1 MPKAKYR
8 VLDQLKEL
16 VHDSQKVTTQMVA
29 EAAGLSRGVTSS
41 YLSKLYHEG
50 LIIKSGTKPVYWQL
64 AGGGDAF
71 SAMIGADGSLKK
83 IVEECKSAVDYPPYG
98 FPLIITGPSGVGKS
112 YLASLIFKYAKE
124 KGVISKDANFTVLNC
139 ADYANNPEL
148 LSSVLF
154 GYKKGAF
161 TGANADMPGLVDQAD
176 GGYLFL
182 DEVHRLPRESQE
194 KLFVLLDS
202 GDFYPLGENKERH
215 HVQVR
220 FIFATTENLDN
231 NLLQTFQRRVPLQ
244 VELTAISKRPLLEQ
258 CQLIEHFFKR
268 EALEMQH
275 DIRVSYS
282 TVKELLNTKQIG
294 NVGSLANQIKL
305 LCAEAF
311 SNNSGLD
318 LLEITLPGKNDNN
331 IEEGYWLIKGSGA
344 EKLITGN
351 TDELYSSLS
360 TLLSTLQSQER
371 QQSKINEQSLTLTR
385 FLRDTRRTS
394 ASLIL
399 DDYFTD
405 YIQRKIEHALQMIS
419 ARYGV
424 LQEISERKINRA
436 AEMISLLQ
444 KATELP
450 DAKDAV
456 ILSEKHFPRTIYLC
470 QKTMNLADIQVNQEW
485 FELVLLYVIFGNE
498 ANKIEGQNL
507 LAIMVCHGGG
517 MASSICSVVNDLCG
531 NYIFEAFDMPIDV
544 SNREISQQINNYI
557 KKQGRGY
564 AGTILLFDMGSLS
577 NMYREV
583 KSLLDTDLLVIN
595 NLTTAIALDIG
606 LQIQQKQEFKKI
618 AEKAEKYPNTMNV
631 QYYEGISQQQ
641 NIIVSCMSGVG
652 LSKEVKEI
660 LQACLQSE
668 VELITMDYRDL
679 KATLQNH
686 DHSYFKNT
694 RFVLTTADVPDQNVA
709 EVINIYDI
717 MDKNGDLKLRSLL
730 EQMGENKRTINDLM
744 DELLRFFT
752 IGGIKGRLRFMNP
765 EIVIPEVQEIVAK
778 FEGYYHL
785 DLSGKIKLNLY
796 MHIALMF
803 ERMLLNNDRSFEQL
817 NTKEMSATEEEFYSV
832 ARNIFHSAESRYNI
846 KVDDYELS
854 LMYELFKPMLLK

>member
-1 MPKAKYR
+1 M
-8 VLDQLKEL
+8 L
-16 VHDSQKVTTQMVA
+16 
-29 EAAGLSRGVTSS
+29 
-41 YLSKLYHEG
+41 
-50 LIIKSGTKPVYWQL
+50 
-64 AGGGDAF
+64 
-71 SAMIGADGSLKK
+71 
-83 IVEECKSAVDYPPYG
+83 
-98 FPLIITGPSGVGKS
+98 
-112 YLASLIFKYAKE
+112 
-124 KGVISKDANFTVLNC
+124 
-139 ADYANNPEL
+139 
-148 LSSVLF
+148 
-154 GYKKGAF
+154 
-161 TGANADMPGLVDQAD
+161 GLVDQAN

-268 EALEMQH
+268 EALEMQR

-282 TVKELLNTKQIG
+282 TVRELLNTKQIG

-318 LLEITLPGKNDNN
+318 LLEITLPDKHDNN

-351 TDELYSSLS
+351 TDGLYSSLS

-385 FLRDTRRTS
+385 FLSDTRRTS
-394 ASLIL
+394 ASLSL

-444 KATELP
+444 KAIELP
-450 DAKDAV
+450 NAKDAV

-485 FELVLLYVIFGNE
+485 FELILLYVIFGNE

-517 MASSICSVVNDLCG
+517 MASSICSVVNYLCG

-544 SNREISQQINNYI
+544 SNREISQQVNNYI

-606 LQIQQKQEFKKI
+606 LQIQQKKEFKKI
-618 AEKAEKYPNTMNV
+618 P
-631 QYYEGISQQQ
+631 Q
-641 NIIVSCMSGVG
+641 
-652 LSKEVKEI
+652 LS
-660 LQACLQSE
+660 S
-668 VELITMDYRDL
+668 
-679 KATLQNH
+679 
-686 DHSYFKNT
+686 
-694 RFVLTTADVPDQNVA
+694 
-709 EVINIYDI
+709 
-717 MDKNGDLKLRSLL
+717 
-730 EQMGENKRTINDLM
+730 
-744 DELLRFFT
+744 
-752 IGGIKGRLRFMNP
+752 
-765 EIVIPEVQEIVAK
+765 
-778 FEGYYHL
+778 
-785 DLSGKIKLNLY
+785 
-796 MHIALMF
+796 
-803 ERMLLNNDRSFEQL
+803 
-817 NTKEMSATEEEFYSV
+817 
-832 ARNIFHSAESRYNI
+832 
-846 KVDDYELS
+846 
-854 LMYELFKPMLLK
+854 